1 MLPDSELPLFHC
13 WPLDLTCSGGWPPWV
28 RGGHKLRDVGAYVEG
43 CRALQLELDGL
54 DATGSG
60 GGTVASGQLSSPLS
74 RGAVSAATATSSRL
88 ASHLSPH
95 SRLLLQSLLPPTPHL
110 LQAFRLS
117 AAAAPP
123 PAPAPSA
130 ATAAPSASCA
140 ADDTSAP
147 AASQGPSAPPPP
159 ARVALLSAWTPLPL
173 ECLPPLPAGHAPPLL
188 PSLPGSSSE
197 LLRLAGGGGS
207 VGGGG
212 GSAPRPRKRPR
223 YAAMT

>member
-1 MLPDSELPLFHC
+1 M
-13 WPLDLTCSGGWPPWV
+13 

-43 CRALQLELDGL
+43 CRALQQEIDGF
-54 DATGSG
+54 DVVGSGSG
-60 GGTVASGQLSSPLS
+60 GGKVAAGQLSSPHS
-74 RGAVSAATATSSRL
+74 RGATAAATSGRL

-123 PAPAPSA
+123 PAPTPSA
-130 ATAAPSASCA
+130 TAAAPSASCA

-147 AASQGPSAPPPP
+147 ATSQGPSAPS
-159 ARVALLSAWTPLPL
+159 ARVALGAWTPLPL
-173 ECLPPLPAGHAPPLL
+173 ECLPLLPAGHASPLL

-197 LLRLAGGGGS
+197 LLCF
-207 VGGGG
+207 VGGG

-223 YAAMT
+223 YAVMT